1 MYGEGRATLL
11 PNTTEAMTEAL
22 TIYNRATRNFS
33 KEVEDDSIRKLN
45 TYGVWS
51 MSALASIVGVSMYRV
66 EKALGRNA
74 KPSLRGHLNPRH
86 LTMLQYMQASTKA
99 NKAWVKQ
106 MLDEGTSLITI
117 ARLTGLSESTLR
129 RSKR

>member
-1 MYGEGRATLL
+1 MAHALRVSTSGTPNFTKETEDADIRA
-11 PNTTEAMTEAL
+11 
-22 TIYNRATRNFS
+22 
-33 KEVEDDSIRKLN
+33 LN

-66 EKALGRNA
+66 EKALGPLA

-86 LTMLQYMQASTKA
+86 LTMLQYLQASGKP
-99 NKAWVKQ
+99 NKQWIKQ
-106 MLDEGTSLITI
+106 MVEEGTSVITI

-129 RSKR
+129 RSKRGN